1 MFLDLLLPQRCVAC
15 RAPGA
20 QLCAACVERLPRLAP
35 PLCARCGKPTAWP
48 VERCVECAGR
58 RLSFARARQAVAYD
72 DDVRAIVHAWK
83 ERGLRRL
90 AAVAVDLV
98 AAAVEPPDAALTF
111 VAPDRERRRAR
122 GDHPAEALA
131 NGLAERWGV
140 PVLALL
146 ERRRGRRQRGLPLD
160 ERRRNVRGSFSARPA
175 PARVVL
181 VDDVYTSGATTDAA
195 ASALRRAGAREVDV
209 VTFARAMRG
218 YTVRSHG

>member
-1 MFLDLLLPQRCVAC
+1 M
-15 RAPGA
+15 
-20 QLCAACVERLPRLAP
+20 
-35 PLCARCGKPTAWP
+35 
-48 VERCVECAGR
+48 
-58 RLSFARARQAVAYD
+58 
-72 DDVRAIVHAWK
+72 
-83 ERGLRRL
+83 
-90 AAVAVDLV
+90 AVDLV

-111 VAPDRERRRAR
+111 VAPDPERRRAR

-175 PARVVL
+175 PPRVVL